1 MLTSKRFIQ
10 VIDWRVIEQG
20 ENKMVTTHLC
30 IWLKILEGAKS
41 LEERDFAIRGLER
54 AFEKLPEGEKE
65 QAKKLIPTMQ
75 YLQ

>member
-1 MLTSKRFIQ
+1 
-10 VIDWRVIEQG
+10 
-20 ENKMVTTHLC
+20 MVTTHLC
-30 IWLKILEGAKS
+30 IWLKILEGAKT
-41 LEERDFAIRGLER
+41 LEEREFAVRGLER